1 MITLELIIKGLISP
15 RSVFQKI
22 LDLEVKISVVIEAAL
37 FIAVVNTLFTYF
49 SIYFFYS
56 KNEND
61 DKLIILYYQYILSK
75 PIFLVFLELFR
86 IFFIT
91 TLVTYL
97 GKIFGGKGSFFILL
111 KCVVWIHFVLVFL
124 NIIVLSFIQIIPY
137 LDNILVILAN
147 IWIMW
152 VISECATKAHG
163 FKSTFLVF
171 SIGFIIFI
179 LLIIAFLQVFIS
191 TDINFIERVAT
202 DV

>member
-37 FIAVVNTLFTYF
+37 FIAVINTLFTYF

-124 NIIVLSFIQIIPY
+124 NIIVLSFIQIIPF
-137 LDNILVILAN
+137 LDSILVILAN